1 MKLSSDSFST
11 AVQIVTDYLIHLMS
25 LQAIH
30 LMSLQAIHS
39 MSLQAIHLMSL
50 QAIHS
55 MLLQAIASASLI
67 RNNMPKQSQ
76 YPIVLHIINDNRTIP
91 IGINREKLY
100 LEMLP

>member
-11 AVQIVTDYLIHLMS
+11 AVQIVTDYLIHL
-25 LQAIH
+25 
-30 LMSLQAIHS
+30 

>member
-30 LMSLQAIHS
+30 S
-39 MSLQAIHLMSL
+39 MS
-50 QAIHS
+50 
-55 MLLQAIASASLI
+55 LQAIASASLI
-67 RNNMPKQSQ
+67 CNNMPKQSQ
-76 YPIVLHIINDNRTIP
+76 HPIVLHIINDNRTIP
-91 IGINREKLY
+91 IGINREKFY

>member
-39 MSLQAIHLMSL
+39 M
-50 QAIHS
+50 
-55 MLLQAIASASLI
+55 LLQAIASASLI
-67 RNNMPKQSQ
+67 CNNMPKQSQ
-76 YPIVLHIINDNRTIP
+76 HPIVLHIINDNRTIP

>member
-11 AVQIVTDYLIHLMS
+11 AVQIVTDYLIHL
-25 LQAIH
+25 
-30 LMSLQAIHS
+30 

-91 IGINREKLY
+91 IGVNREKLY

>member
-39 MSLQAIHLMSL
+39 M
-50 QAIHS
+50 
-55 MLLQAIASASLI
+55 LLQAIASASLI

-76 YPIVLHIINDNRTIP
+76 HPIVLHIINDNRTIP
-91 IGINREKLY
+91 IGVNREKLY

>member
-39 MSLQAIHLMSL
+39 M
-50 QAIHS
+50 
-55 MLLQAIASASLI
+55 LLQAVASASLI

-76 YPIVLHIINDNRTIP
+76 YPIVLRIINDNRTIP